1 MTDEVPVQELNKS
14 LSEMR
19 DKSRLLND
27 SLQNLA
33 AEGFGDLAK
42 AVTQAAATSRSP
54 ARRQN
59 ESIVTEELAKLLR
72 QEIAGGI
79 AGMFG
84 SKGGG
89 QAGVS
94 VVIHNNTASNVTA
107 TESTGAFDSRTLEIT
122 IDQMVA
128 NSLSRGRETG
138 GVLRSL
144 FGIVPSL
151 LGR

>member
-1 MTDEVPVQELNKS
+1 MTDEIPVQELNKS

-27 SLQNLA
+27 SLQSLA

-42 AVTQAAATSRSP
+42 AVTQAATSSRGP
-54 ARRQN
+54 VRR
-59 ESIVTEELAKLLR
+59 ETGSIVTEELAKLLR
-72 QEIAGGI
+72 QEVASGI

-84 SKGGG
+84 SRHGG
-89 QAGVS
+89 QQGVS
-94 VVIHNNTASNVTA
+94 VVIHNNTAA
-107 TESTGAFDSRTLEIT
+107 TVGVNESGGGMDARALEIT
-122 IDQMVA
+122 IDQIVA

-138 GVLRSL
+138 GVLRTL